1 MAEINKENIKQF
13 FQGNLRM
20 FADKLSKLSGSFIK
34 LPKHIQ
40 EQVYFRSTK
49 CTDCFEK
56 GKCLYCGCAVP
67 GKWFADNQCKGKRW
81 PNMMLK
87 AEDWE
92 SYKKENNIVIQLDDI
107 YNNK

>member
-20 FADKLSKLSGSFIK
+20 FADTLSKYTNSYIR

-49 CTDCFEK
+49 CQDCLKK
-56 GKCLYCGCAVP
+56 GQCLYCGCSVP
-67 GKWFADNQCKGKRW
+67 GKWFADAQCKGKRY
-81 PNMMLK
+81 PDMMLK
-87 AEDWE
+87 AEEWE
-92 SYKKENNIVIQLDDI
+92 TYKRENKIEINL
-107 YNNK
+107 NGTT